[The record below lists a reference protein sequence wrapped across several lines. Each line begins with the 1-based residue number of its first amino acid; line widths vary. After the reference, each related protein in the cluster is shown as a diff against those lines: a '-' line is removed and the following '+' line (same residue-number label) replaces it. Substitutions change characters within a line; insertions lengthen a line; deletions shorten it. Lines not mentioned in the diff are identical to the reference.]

1 MILPN
6 LSIKKLLTENY
17 TNNLTQV
24 LPIDSVKNYLTYLL
38 TGLLLSILASGCSKK
53 VAGVDRSGVKATEL
67 NIANVDFEY
76 LTASSKIRFQG
87 EGQNVS
93 ATANIRIKKDSVIW
107 ISVTPGFG
115 IEAARAIINRDSL
128 SLVNRLEKEYRSY
141 NFQELSKK
149 YNFTIS
155 YDLLQAMLLG
165 DMPRSIVNDDQVK
178 QETNYFMVRQMEGPV
193 VIDNFIDRQLLKV
206 ERVTMV
212 EREEN
217 GAGRSRKN
225 TLNLKYSDFKQL
237 DEEILPF
244 SNLVSLDYRQRGQ
257 KRRTQIDIKHKK
269 VSIVNEAL
277 RFPFSVPDKYAR
289 R

>member
-1 MILPN
+1 MN
-6 LSIKKLLTENY
+6 
-17 TNNLTQV
+17 
-24 LPIDSVKNYLTYLL
+24 
-38 TGLLLSILASGCSKK
+38 LASGCGKK
-53 VAGVDRSGVKATEL
+53 IVGADRSGVKATEL

-76 LTASSKIRFQG
+76 LTASSRIKFRG

-93 ATANIRIKKDSVIW
+93 ATANIRIRKDSVIW
-107 ISVTPGFG
+107 ISITPGFG

-149 YNFTIS
+149 YNFTIN
-155 YDLLQAMLLG
+155 YELLQAILLG
-165 DMPRSIVNDDQVK
+165 DMPRSIINGDQVK
-178 QETNYFMVRQMEGPV
+178 QETSYFVVRQTEGPV
-193 VIDNFIDRQLLKV
+193 VIDNFIDRQLMKV
-206 ERVTMV
+206 ERVAMV

-217 GAGRSRKN
+217 ESGRSRKN

-257 KRRTQIDIKHKK
+257 KRRTQIDIEHKK
-269 VSIVNEAL
+269 VSIVDKVL

>member
-1 MILPN
+1 M
-6 LSIKKLLTENY
+6 LTENY

>member
-1 MILPN
+1 MLPN

-17 TNNLTQV
+17 TNNLTCR
-24 LPIDSVKNYLTYLL
+24 LPTNLVTKYLTYLL
-38 TGLLLSILASGCSKK
+38 AGLLFLIVASGCSKK

-76 LTASSKIRFQG
+76 LTASSRIKFQG

-115 IEAARAIINRDSL
+115 IEAARAIINRDSV

-149 YNFTIS
+149 YNFTIN
-155 YDLLQAMLLG
+155 YDLLQAILLG
-165 DMPRSIVNDDQVK
+165 DMPRSLVDKDQVK
-178 QETNYFMVRQMEGPV
+178 QETNYFMVRQIEGPV

-212 EREEN
+212 EREESGSARN
-217 GAGRSRKN
+217 RKN

-277 RFPFSVPDKYAR
+277 RFPFSVPDKYVR